1 MTGKEGK
8 TDMKKKN
15 LQYGGTAIAFT
26 AAFIAIVV
34 VVNIIFTA
42 LASHFNWYSDLTS
55 SGIYSVS
62 DEFKQ
67 SLDNL
72 FADVGEDVSVNIV
85 LMSEEDMFSS
95 SSTEAYY
102 VYKTLKQVETY
113 SDRIHLIG
121 INSTREKSRIKRY
134 MITEY
139 DTVYTNDIVF
149 ELADGNGNADLS
161 SATKKYQLSA
171 FFKKN
176 TDGKVVGYNAEAR
189 ILSAVAQL
197 LNKSDKPIAYYLQGH
212 NEPTLREVSEWQ
224 EVLTT
229 AGYEVRE
236 IWLRNEDF
244 DCAPGENRNND
255 ILIINAPV
263 YDLLAPTEEDPTL
276 VSEKDKIHEFLV
288 KNYGNMIVTEG
299 ASTMRL
305 PILEGLLYEWG
316 ITYTGAVTDSLH
328 SASSSSG
335 AAVMADSSRTTDNVP
350 SQLISRA
357 LGAGSGASVVF
368 SNPKAMTV
376 EKGALSLVGGFGSQA
391 VYPLLKSYDT
401 AITRLSESESVSGNA
416 NLAAIGMAD
425 WDLNDEGNK
434 SYVLALGT
442 TSFLS
447 YGSSANESI
456 LYSVLDLMG
465 SNAASFDNVTYK
477 SFDTNSLSA
486 TTAQANA
493 WTIVC
498 VIVLPLMTAAV
509 GVYVW
514 IRRRH
519 S

>member
-1 MTGKEGK
+1 
-8 TDMKKKN
+8 
-15 LQYGGTAIAFT
+15 
-26 AAFIAIVV
+26 
-34 VVNIIFTA
+34 
-42 LASHFNWYSDLTS
+42 
-55 SGIYSVS
+55 
-62 DEFKQ
+62 
-67 SLDNL
+67 
-72 FADVGEDVSVNIV
+72 
-85 LMSEEDMFSS
+85 
-95 SSTEAYY
+95 
-102 VYKTLKQVETY
+102 
-113 SDRIHLIG
+113 
-121 INSTREKSRIKRY
+121 
-134 MITEY
+134 
-139 DTVYTNDIVF
+139 
-149 ELADGNGNADLS
+149 
-161 SATKKYQLSA
+161 
-171 FFKKN
+171 
-176 TDGKVVGYNAEAR
+176 
-189 ILSAVAQL
+189 
-197 LNKSDKPIAYYLQGH
+197 
-212 NEPTLREVSEWQ
+212 
-224 EVLTT
+224 
-229 AGYEVRE
+229 
-236 IWLRNEDF
+236 
-244 DCAPGENRNND
+244 
-255 ILIINAPV
+255 
-263 YDLLAPTEEDPTL
+263 DLLAPTEEDPTL
-276 VSEKDKIHEFLV
+276 VSEKDKIHDFLV

-328 SASSSSG
+328 SASSSGG

-350 SQLISRA
+350 SQLITRA

-368 SNPKAMTV
+368 SSPKAMDV

-391 VYPLLKSYDT
+391 VYPLLKSYDS
-401 AITRLSESESVSGNA
+401 AITRLSDTESLSGNA

-447 YGSSANESI
+447 YGSSANESV

-465 SNAASFDNVTYK
+465 SNAATFDNVTYK

-498 VIVLPLMTAAV
+498 VVVLPLITAAI